1 MKEFK
6 NFTLIDA
13 SKMSEEEWQFAR
25 REFSL
30 KGCIGGS
37 DCAVLLGLSKY
48 KSAIS
53 LFYNA
58 IGLSPLPSLMNNAL
72 LHGKQLEDYVAK
84 CWEYYDGTDEGWIA
98 NTMANNKVNKYRKYK
113 KIIVNPKYPYLAANI
128 DGIITKFDGKK
139 CSKGILEI
147 KTISGYASDSYIGG
161 IPPSYVCQIN
171 HYMLVTGFK
180 WACICYLK
188 DGRELGRVVY
198 EADPAI
204 QEAIIQTASEFQSRV
219 QAYKEAT
226 KDITDEAILWQIAS
240 AFEPDADSS
249 DDFNRFI
256 SEKHKAREEEVSI
269 IGSDIEN
276 DLAVKYVDVNNEIK
290 VLEEEKQLL
299 QNKLKQ
305 HMEKNAATIMSL
317 PSGKITWRKSFLVKL
332 KQ

>member
-1 MKEFK
+1 MKAFK

-25 REFSL
+25 SQFSL

-48 KSAIS
+48 KSPIS

-58 IGLSPLPSLMNNAL
+58 IGLVPLPSVMNNAL

-84 CWEYYDGTDEGWIA
+84 CWQYYDGTDEGWIA
-98 NTMANNKVNKYRKYK
+98 NTLANNKVNKYRKYK
-113 KIIVNPKYPYLAANI
+113 KIIVNPKYPALAANI

-139 CSKGILEI
+139 SEHGILEI
-147 KTISGYASDSYIGG
+147 KTISGYASDSYVGG

-198 EADPAI
+198 EADP
-204 QEAIIQTASEFQSRV
+204 IIQNAILESANEFQSRV
-219 QAYKEAT
+219 LAFREAT
-226 KDITDEAILWQIAS
+226 AGITDKDRLWQIAS
-240 AFEPDADSS
+240 QYEPDADAS

-256 SEKHKAREEEVSI
+256 SEKHKQREEEINI
-269 IGSDIEN
+269 IGEEAEN
-276 DLAVKYVDVNNEIK
+276 NLALEYVTVSSEIK
-290 VLEEEKQLL
+290 SLEENKQLL

-305 HMEKNAATIMSL
+305 HMEKQGATSMTL